1 MTDLTPNQINFLL
14 GLRELTLK
22 YGVSIAGC
30 GCCGSPF
37 LRDVPLSATS
47 DQGGYRVNS
56 HDGEEVGFVQPSN
69 EFDWAEYG
77 YILIHPSTH
86 SPLP

>member
-22 YGVSIAGC
+22 YGVGIAGC

-37 LRDVPLSATS
+37 LRDVQLSATS
-47 DQGGYRVNS
+47 DQGGYCVI
-56 HDGEEVGFVQPSN
+56 DGGEEVGFVQPSN
-69 EFDWAEYG
+69 EFEWGLPG